1 MTKKGQKVEGDVF
14 VVHFSANVRALEKMI
29 YSGLVADTLEY
40 RTKKKNCGNIMFIS
54 VRFHL
59 L

>member
-14 VVHFSANVRALEKMI
+14 VVHFSANVRALGKMI

-40 RTKKKNCGNIMFIS
+40 RTKKK
-54 VRFHL
+54 VVEV
-59 L
+59 